1 MTHVFVKA
9 GLAALVAL
17 TSFGATLTGAAAAG
31 PEYGV
36 YVQYHDRDRGPPPR
50 DWRDG
55 PPPRDWR
62 GGPPPR
68 RDRCDSWLAE
78 EKASR
83 MGLRRARVVDVSR
96 RVVVVEGFDRR
107 GRDRI
112 VFANER
118 GCPTL
123 RR

>member
-1 MTHVFVKA
+1 MTHIVVKA

-31 PEYGV
+31 PDYGV
-36 YVQYHDRDRGPPPR
+36 YVQYHDRDRGPPR
-50 DWRDG
+50 GWDGG

-62 GGPPPR
+62 GPPPR

-118 GCPTL
+118 GCPTI

>member
-1 MTHVFVKA
+1 MTHIVVKA
-9 GLAALVAL
+9 GIAALVAL

-31 PEYGV
+31 PDYGI
-36 YVQYHDRDRGPPPR
+36 YVQYHDRDRGPPR
-50 DWRDG
+50 GWHGG

-62 GGPPPR
+62 GPPPR
-68 RDRCDSWLAE
+68 RDRCSSGLAE
-78 EKASR
+78 DKASR

-118 GCPTL
+118 GCPVI

>member
-1 MTHVFVKA
+1 MTHIVVKA

-36 YVQYHDRDRGPPPR
+36 YVQYYDRDRGPPPR
-50 DWRDG
+50 GDWRDG
-55 PPPRDWR
+55 PPPRDFR
-62 GGPPPR
+62 GPPPR

-78 EKASR
+78 DKANR

-96 RVVVVEGFDRR
+96 RVVVVEGFGRR
-107 GRDRI
+107 GPDRI

-118 GCPTL
+118 GCPVI